1 MKQLT
6 GYSVIIV
13 TTNNFV
19 FNNETV
25 KRFYC
30 NHFDIKKS
38 LFSVMEKLT
47 SYKVI
52 ILATDRFSLD

>member
-19 FNNETV
+19 FNNETS
-25 KRFYC
+25 KRLYFY
-30 NHFDIKKS
+30 IKKS

-52 ILATDRFSLD
+52 ILATDRFSLV